1 MKNAINYYYNLL
13 PNNIHQRNKEF
24 FFNVGVDNFILKPI
38 NKELNDINNLYEIT
52 LNLLRQNVYTHQF
65 IFNKNNNLITL
76 INEKWYVVLKVYI
89 TNKRKIVVN
98 DIVFFS
104 QIIINMDSLKIKRD
118 SWYVLWSKKI
128 DYLEYQVSQLGKKFP
143 LIRESFSYF
152 VGLSENAISLVRDIN
167 NIDLKVAHK
176 RIIKSNSLFDLYDPF
191 NFVIDTRIR
200 DICEYFKSCFF
211 EGDDVFTDIKLYVES
226 SQLTVNECLLFLG
239 RMFYPTFYF
248 DIYEDILLG
257 QNKEKQLLKIINR
270 ISDYEILLQEIYS
283 YLKRLMMIPEIE
295 WIASLR

>member
-257 QNKEKQLLKIINR
+257 QKEEKQLLKIINR